1 MTKLIIMLSLGF
13 TFSCQQP
20 MSFGQSNNN
29 ANASVEVEDV
39 ADDEDEQDG
48 DNDYMDKDLFKIKDT
63 ESIHNEYDFSNQQTL
78 KIYNVS
84 GSIHII
90 SQEGGKAIV
99 DIEKTIYA
107 KSQEVLTNAKNK
119 FKLGADQT
127 DGLVLY
133 TAQPYDT
140 RPKSRGASHEWS
152 TDEQH
157 YWVHLDYTIKIP
169 RNSRVI
175 ASTVNDGDIE
185 IKNIDGEISVN
196 NVNGN
201 ISLHQV
207 QKTNHVA
214 TINGD
219 ITVEYNAAQIMDCRY
234 STINGNINIEAP
246 ENISAELEFKS
257 MNGEFFTDF
266 ENFEQLSK
274 VKKALDKSHGT
285 QTYKLEKVDGIKIGN
300 GASKMKFETLN
311 GDVFI
316 KKSK

>member
-1 MTKLIIMLSLGF
+1 MTKIILLLSLGL

-20 MSFGQSNNN
+20 MSFGQNNIN
-29 ANASVEVEDV
+29 TNASVEVEDEV
-39 ADDEDEQDG
+39 DNEDAQDG
-48 DNDYMDKDLFKIKDT
+48 GTDFMDKDMFKIKDK
-63 ESIHNEYDFSNQQTL
+63 ESIHNEYDFSNQQKL

-84 GSIHII
+84 GSIRIASH
-90 SQEGGKAIV
+90 EGSKAVV

-107 KSQEVLTNAKNK
+107 KSQEVLDIAKNK
-119 FKLGADQT
+119 VKLGADQA

-140 RPKSRGASHEWS
+140 RPKTQGGSHQWN

-169 RNSRVI
+169 RNTSVV

-201 ISLHQV
+201 IALHQV

-214 TINGD
+214 TVNGD
-219 ITVEYNAAQIMDCRY
+219 ITVEYSAAQAMDCRY

-246 ENISAELEFKS
+246 ENTSAEMEFKS

-266 ENFEQLSK
+266 ENYEPLSK
-274 VKKALDKSHGT
+274 VHKVLDKSHGS
-285 QTYKLEKVDGIKIGN
+285 QTYKLQKVDGIKIGN